1 MSGDWLITQLDD
13 HAFAARPTPSGFGTG
28 ALGMP
33 LGYRGPELRSVHDVE
48 CVAEGLIE
56 SSSGDLVEVADRFVI
71 EIDLRH
77 GDHVVAADDTRL
89 GKSVLGSEFHF

>member
-1 MSGDWLITQLDD
+1 
-13 HAFAARPTPSGFGTG
+13 
-28 ALGMP
+28 MP

-48 CVAEGLIE
+48 CVAEGLIG

-89 GKSVLGSEFHF
+89 GKSVLGAELDF